1 MPKTKEVYVRYGIHC
16 LSASPLSGVLP
27 SVDFVFLSEHDS
39 YRWASSAIGR
49 LEGGMCVVCLVE
61 CIHCTNYRKENN
73 LTHFYACTST
83 V

>member
-1 MPKTKEVYVRYGIHC
+1 MPKTKEVYVRYGIIC

-49 LEGGMCVVCLVE
+49 L
-61 CIHCTNYRKENN
+61 
-73 LTHFYACTST
+73 
-83 V
+83 

>member
-1 MPKTKEVYVRYGIHC
+1 MAYAKDERSVRTVRYGSINC

-49 LEGGMCVVCLVE
+49 L
-61 CIHCTNYRKENN
+61 
-73 LTHFYACTST
+73 
-83 V
+83 